1 MNLKD
6 LTVYSSILLIGA
18 GIAAFTYYK
27 TENDSL
33 KAIERYKEKS
43 ENEISLSTQNI
54 ETQFKQIYQ
63 GIRTISMLPSVINID
78 RYGEN
83 LDGNAHE
90 SIVQIYKNLRSNVT
104 VSEVYVVP
112 VTLEPERI
120 DPFTGT
126 FETPILMFDDEVA
139 QNSDKTEQAA
149 TEETEE
155 EAEELITTI
164 KEAEAAPEV
173 EIFEYR
179 ALKEQMAYL
188 RKNYPTQGQGE
199 EKLNIPLI
207 GSVSVLTCDNGDYE
221 ATQDDADRSG
231 IMLSVPFYGPD
242 KKLKGTITAVLRD
255 NVMRDMLPK
264 SNATLINSLYQYSI
278 QPVEAGQEKSS
289 SEWVKKELA
298 DPSLLFSKVVTLNN
312 FDPRSEWKLWAGYP
326 NSKFY
331 NSGDEKAVRNF
342 EMFGY
347 IFAAL
352 FIIVTIGVYATIRK
366 NITAL
371 EKHKIDLEEKVN
383 QRSLEID
390 NMNKERERQKA
401 EAEEQSKKILMSMA
415 QNFED
420 SVKQIVENLV
430 ASAHT
435 IRSSSHNVSIIAKE
449 TLHSS
454 DKVSNAAN
462 ETESVA
468 SQVSSAA
475 EELTS
480 SIREIDQQAQK
491 SSDVVVQAVGEVE
504 AARQAIETLS
514 EKSAKVAEVIL
525 VINEISDRIN
535 LLALNATIEAARAGE
550 AGKGFAVVAHEVKD
564 LANQVNEA
572 TGEISQQIENMNEAT
587 TDSTNRVS
595 SILSTIDAVAKNIET
610 VAAAVTEQSAV
621 TDEIARNIAVTA
633 GSSREIIN
641 SIENVQDGATQTDET
656 VSEVIDLITDLN
668 DQAKS
673 LDEQIKKFLNTVRG
687 N

>member
-1 MNLKD
+1 
-6 LTVYSSILLIGA
+6 
-18 GIAAFTYYK
+18 
-27 TENDSL
+27 
-33 KAIERYKEKS
+33 
-43 ENEISLSTQNI
+43 
-54 ETQFKQIYQ
+54 
-63 GIRTISMLPSVINID
+63 MLPSVINID

-550 AGKGFAVVAHEVKD
+550 AGKGFA
-564 LANQVNEA
+564 
-572 TGEISQQIENMNEAT
+572 
-587 TDSTNRVS
+587 
-595 SILSTIDAVAKNIET
+595 
-610 VAAAVTEQSAV
+610 
-621 TDEIARNIAVTA
+621 
-633 GSSREIIN
+633 
-641 SIENVQDGATQTDET
+641 
-656 VSEVIDLITDLN
+656 
-668 DQAKS
+668 
-673 LDEQIKKFLNTVRG
+673 
-687 N
+687 